1 MRDMESDFSQTA
13 LFSAA
18 QLVRTYTD
26 SVDGDVTAEIG
37 AIFDD
42 LGDDQP
48 ALRRLVASVAGLAG
62 HAVMVIAT
70 RLEVDTGVEEDLEH
84 RLERVSDLREKV
96 LAECVRAVR
105 EFRPA
110 AVHFP
115 PPSSTMMRGI
125 WERRSGSE
133 RRIGSNR
140 RREPPGSSSEKINL
154 RLFGERRVGR
164 GDRRSGTDR
173 RNRAGAA
180 A

>member
-1 MRDMESDFSQTA
+1 MESEFSDRA

-26 SVDGDVTAEIG
+26 SVDGDVTGELS
-37 AIFDD
+37 AILDD
-42 LGDDQP
+42 LGDD
-48 ALRRLVASVAGLAG
+48 ATSLRSLLASLAGVAG
-62 HAVMVIAT
+62 HAVMVITT
-70 RLEVDTGVEEDLEH
+70 RLEMETGVEDDLER

-110 AVHFP
+110 AVRFP
-115 PPSSTMMRGI
+115 PPSSTSMSGI

-133 RRIGSNR
+133 RRIGSDR
-140 RREPPGSSSEKINL
+140 RREAPGSSSEKINL

-164 GDRRSGTDR
+164 GNRRSGADR
-173 RNRAGAA
+173 RQQAGVPA
-180 A
+180 